1 MMNTMVWVS
10 QANTTHVIIPTEM
23 NPIVE
28 GCALRV
34 KNIAHQDVWGQVLL
48 KRMIRCVENVWR
60 PKLGFSKVKP
70 AIVIG

>member
-34 KNIAHQDVWGQVLL
+34 KNIAHQDV
-48 KRMIRCVENVWR
+48 
-60 PKLGFSKVKP
+60 
-70 AIVIG
+70 